1 MPSTSTRTRR
11 AWSIAGVSGVVAAAV
26 LAVTPLSAHAALPGI
41 EDFESPLR
49 SGNAAG
55 VPVGWFVATD
65 PNSAAAYDR
74 TTTPPTPVPGSAD
87 GNTVLRVDAT
97 VSSWAVVIHAFENA
111 TADAWTTQDW
121 SPYAGLQFWFE
132 GTGSGT
138 SMFID
143 VMDNRNPDSTVDDA
157 ERWTASFTDDTPG
170 WRLVQIPFDTMTR
183 KEVGN
188 GAPNDGFGLTEIH
201 GWAFGSLATPGAARF
216 HLDEVQVYGV
226 APPKP
231 LTVGFSRVD
240 QSVVE
245 GTTATVQLRLSK
257 PSPDPVTA
265 RVRTTSGTA
274 VPGRDFA
281 ELDTTVTFA
290 ANQTV
295 ASVAVPTYDDAKHQG
310 SRGVV
315 LDIASASGADRGMPL
330 TTRVQIT
337 DDETLDPTLVEDFEA
352 TPYLWDGLSRGTR
365 LVSMAIEPGSPTALP
380 DQTATE
386 RVLSATTRR
395 SETGAQ
401 RTFAAPQDWSAHDGI
416 SFWYYGYG
424 TGKKV
429 TVGATNSSP
438 RNAAG
443 APTYT
448 LAWADEF
455 RSRAGAAPDPNRWS
469 YDLGDGTIIGAPGW
483 GNDELEFYTSST
495 SNAATDGRGNLVITT
510 RAAPEDSGYTCYYG
524 PCRYTSARL
533 VTKDKAEF
541 AYGRIEA
548 RIRVPQGSGLWPAF
562 WSLGT
567 NIDQIP
573 WPTAGEIDI
582 MENVGRE
589 PSTAFGTIHGP
600 GYSGG
605 QSFGGTYDV
614 SGTLGERFHTF
625 AVDWQPDHITWTIDG
640 VAYHEATP
648 ADVAPNE
655 WVFNHPFS
663 LLLNTAVGGNFGGP
677 VGADTTFPQR
687 MLVDYVRVYQ
697 QRTRTTSFSSTFR
710 DDQPGWRLVT
720 LPFDDFASRSGATFD
735 PSAVTGLSISTT
747 GLRSRPILLD
757 EIRLSCASTSS
768 VTSTADDGA
777 GSLRAALGTLC
788 HGGTA
793 EFDESLAGQTVTLS
807 SPLTPANSVTIDG
820 SAAPGVTVSGGGT
833 SRVLEVAAGTEVTV
847 RHTRLARGYGWELAG
862 GAIVNGTL
870 TLDHADIVDS
880 TVATSGNDWWKGGAG
895 VYVGEGGTLTA
906 SDCQIS
912 GNTVT
917 SGPAGGIYAHF
928 HSTVTLD
935 RCAISGNSATDVGG
949 GLRLLGNSVLRN
961 TTITGN
967 TATGW
972 HGGGLFAT
980 DGTLDIESSTIAGNT
995 APDGAA
1001 GGLFVGTFGDSGVA
1015 ASVTGTII
1023 ADNSGDECIVGRFGA
1038 GPVTLDSTGHNLFA
1052 DGTCATAQSTDLVGV
1067 AAGLGPLGDNGGPTP
1082 TMALLDGS
1090 AALDAGDP
1098 ATAPAI
1104 DQRGVT
1110 RPQGLA
1116 PDIGAFERD

>member
-1 MPSTSTRTRR
+1 MPGTSARTRR
-11 AWSIAGVSGVVAAAV
+11 AWSITGVSGVIAAAI
-26 LAVTPLSAHAALPGI
+26 LAVTPLTAHAALPGV
-41 EDFESPLR
+41 EDFESPLATG
-49 SGNAAG
+49 SAGG

-65 PNSAAAYDR
+65 PNSAVAYDR

-121 SPYAGLQFWFE
+121 SPYAGVQFWFE
-132 GTGSGT
+132 GAGTGT
-138 SMFID
+138 SLFID

-157 ERWTASFTDDTPG
+157 ERWTATFADDTPG
-170 WRLVQIPFDTMTR
+170 WRLVQIPFETMTR

-201 GWAFGSLATPGAARF
+201 GWAFGSLATSGTARF
-216 HLDEVQVYGV
+216 HVDDVQVYGV

-231 LTVGFSRVD
+231 LTVGFTRVD

-245 GTTATVQLRLSK
+245 GATATVQLRLSK
-257 PSPDPVTA
+257 PAPDPVTA
-265 RVRTTSGTA
+265 QVRTTSGTA
-274 VPGRDFA
+274 AAGRDYTA
-281 ELDTTVTFA
+281 VDTTVTFA
-290 ANQTV
+290 PNQTV
-295 ASVAVPTYDDAKHQG
+295 ASVDVPTHDDAKYQG
-310 SRGVV
+310 NRGVI
-315 LDIASASGADRGMPL
+315 LEIASATGAARGMPL

-337 DDETLDPTLVEDFEA
+337 DDETLDPTLVEDFESS
-352 TPYLWDGLSRGTR
+352 PYLWDGTPGTS
-365 LVSMAIEPGSPTALP
+365 LTSTAIEPAGPLALP
-380 DQTATE
+380 GQTATE
-386 RVLSATTRR
+386 RVLSATSNRFA
-395 SETGAQ
+395 TGAE
-401 RTFAAPQDWSAHDGI
+401 RSFAAPQDWSAHDGI

-424 TGKKV
+424 TGKNV
-429 TVGATNSSP
+429 TVSAQNSAPKTSS
-438 RNAAG
+438 G
-443 APTYT
+443 APSYE
-448 LAWADEF
+448 LAWSDDF
-455 RSRAGAAPDPNRWS
+455 RTRAGTAPDPNRWS

-510 RAAPEDSGYTCYYG
+510 RSVPEDSGYTCYYG
-524 PCRYTSARL
+524 PCKYTSARL

-541 AYGRIEA
+541 AYGRIVA
-548 RIRVPQGSGLWPAF
+548 RIKVPQGAGLWPAF

-567 NIDQIP
+567 NIDEIP

-614 SGTLGERFHTF
+614 SGALGDRFHTF
-625 AVDWQPDHITWTIDG
+625 AVEWQPDHITWTIDG
-640 VAYHEATP
+640 IAYHEATP
-648 ADVAPNE
+648 ADVAPNQ

-697 QRTRTTSFSSTFR
+697 QRTRTTDFATTFK
-710 DDQPGWRLVT
+710 DDHAGWRLVT
-720 LPFDDFASRSGATFD
+720 LPFAEFVSRSGATLD
-735 PSAVTGLSISTT
+735 RSAVSGLSIETT
-747 GLRSRPILLD
+747 GLRSTPMLLD
-757 EIRLSCASTSS
+757 QIRLSCASTAT
-768 VTSTADDGA
+768 VTSTANDGA

-788 HGGTA
+788 QGGTA
-793 EFDESLAGQTVTLS
+793 AFDGSLAGQTVTLT
-807 SPLTPANSVTIDG
+807 SPLTPGHSVSIDG
-820 SAAPGVTVSGGGT
+820 SNAPGVTISGGGT
-833 SRVLEVAAGTEVTV
+833 SRILEVAAGTEVTV
-847 RHTRLARGYGWELAG
+847 RHTRLSQGYGWELAG

-870 TLDHADIVDS
+870 ILDHADIVDS

-895 VYVGEGGTLTA
+895 VYVGEGGTLTGT
-906 SDCQIS
+906 DCQIS
-912 GNTVT
+912 GNTV
-917 SGPAGGIYAHF
+917 SGGPAGGVYAHF
-928 HSTVTLD
+928 NSTVTFE
-935 RCAISGNSATDVGG
+935 RCAITGNSATDVGG
-949 GLRLLGNSVLRN
+949 GLRLLGHSVLRN
-961 TTITGN
+961 TTVAGN

-980 DGTLDIESSTIAGNT
+980 DGTLTLESSTIAGNT
-995 APDGAA
+995 APGGTA

-1038 GPVTLDSTGHNLFA
+1038 GPVTLDSAGHNLLA
-1052 DGTCATAQSTDLVGV
+1052 DGTCGTAQSTDLVG
-1067 AAGLGPLGDNGGPTP
+1067 ADPRLGPLGDNGGPTP
-1082 TMALLDGS
+1082 TMALFDGS

-1098 ATAPAI
+1098 ATAPAT

-1110 RPQGLA
+1110 RPQGVA